1 MEIIKALFLGLL
13 QGLTEFLPVSSSGH
27 LVIAQSYLNF
37 EATPLLFNCLL
48 HFGTTLAVIFVYRG
62 QILRI
67 LSALS
72 ETPAAYKKGGSSP
85 KIWLAHPERKL
96 ALLIVVSSIPTALI
110 GLAGKDFFTALF
122 VLPKT
127 AAAMLLVTGII
138 LYAGENF
145 SKERKGKRVGFLEAI
160 LMGTAQGI
168 AIIPGISR
176 SGITI
181 VTGLFCGL
189 KRGEAASFSFLF
201 SIPAILGASI
211 LEFGEALSCNTPC
224 NWPAYLGGTL
234 VSFLTGVIV
243 IKTFLFLLKKHKL
256 SYFAYYCF
264 ALGGVVL
271 FTTI

>member
-37 EATPLLFNCLL
+37 EAPPLLFDCLL
-48 HFGTTLAVIFVYRG
+48 HFGTILAVIFVYRN

-67 LSALS
+67 LSALGR
-72 ETPAAYKKGGSSP
+72 AFIKKDISP
-85 KIWLAHPERKL
+85 ENWLKDPERKL
-96 ALLIVVSSIPTALI
+96 ALLIVAGSIPTAII
-110 GLAGKDFFTALF
+110 GLTGKDFFAALF
-122 VLPKT
+122 ASPKT
-127 AAAMLLVTGII
+127 AAAMLLVTGVI

-145 SKERKGKRVGFLEAI
+145 SKERKVGIGFRQAI
-160 LMGTAQGI
+160 FIGTAQGI

-176 SGITI
+176 SGTTI

-189 KRGEAASFSFLF
+189 RREEAASFSFLL
-201 SIPAILGASI
+201 SVPAILGATL
-211 LEFGEALSCNTPC
+211 LELGEALSYNTAC
-224 NWPAYLGGTL
+224 NWPAYPGGIL
-234 VSFLTGVIV
+234 ISFLTGIIA

-264 ALGGVVL
+264 ALGVIVL
-271 FTTI
+271 LTTI

>member
-37 EATPLLFNCLL
+37 EAPPLLFDCLL
-48 HFGTTLAVIFVYRG
+48 HFGTTLAVIFVYRR
-62 QILRI
+62 QILGI
-67 LSALS
+67 LSALGRAFTS
-72 ETPAAYKKGGSSP
+72 KDISP
-85 KIWLAHPERKL
+85 ENWLKDPERRL
-96 ALLIVVSSIPTALI
+96 AILIVAGSIPTAII
-110 GLAGKDFFTALF
+110 GLTGKDFFTALF
-122 VLPKT
+122 ASPKT
-127 AAAMLLVTGII
+127 AAAMLLVTGVI

-176 SGITI
+176 SGTTI

-189 KRGEAASFSFLF
+189 KREEAASFSFLF

-211 LEFGEALSCNTPC
+211 LELGEALSGNTAC
-224 NWPAYLGGTL
+224 NWPAYLGGAL
-234 VSFLTGVIV
+234 VSFLTGIV
-243 IKTFLFLLKKHKL
+243 AIKTFLFLLKKHKL

-264 ALGGVVL
+264 ALGGIVL
-271 FTTI
+271 LTTI

>member
-1 MEIIKALFLGLL
+1 METIKALFLGLL

-37 EATPLLFNCLL
+37 SLPPLLFDCLL
-48 HFGTTLAVIFVYRG
+48 HFGTTLAVIFVYRH

-67 LSALS
+67 LSALGK
-72 ETPAAYKKGGSSP
+72 TPAAYKRGDDSS

-96 ALLIVVSSIPTALI
+96 ALLIVAGSIPTALI
-110 GLAGKDFFTALF
+110 GITGKDFFETLFNSSRTTA
-122 VLPKT
+122 V
-127 AAAMLLVTGII
+127 MLLVTGAI

-145 SKERKGKRVGFLEAI
+145 PKERRGSVGFLEAI
-160 LMGTAQGI
+160 LMGTAQGV

-189 KRGEAASFSFLF
+189 RREEAASLSFLL
-201 SIPAILGASI
+201 SIPAVLGANL
-211 LEFGEALSCNTPC
+211 LEIGKASSSSCYGT
-224 NWPAYLGGTL
+224 AYLMGTL
-234 VSFLTGVIV
+234 VSFLAGVIA
-243 IKTFLFLLKKHKL
+243 IKTLLFLLKRNKL
-256 SYFAYYCF
+256 TYFAYYCF

-271 FTTI
+271 LTTI